1 MNPFF
6 YRCDY
11 EKKREKK
18 DNEPEEN
25 MVLYNSTNDNKNHRS
40 HCRTTF
46 IHMGKIIWKKQ
57 KQTNMDRLLLRKR
70 SSVKL
75 DIRIYVQPPTHPP
88 IHTHKREYR
97 KIEKHSNTVK

>member
-46 IHMGKIIWKKQ
+46 IHMGKII
-57 KQTNMDRLLLRKR
+57 
-70 SSVKL
+70 
-75 DIRIYVQPPTHPP
+75 
-88 IHTHKREYR
+88 
-97 KIEKHSNTVK
+97 